1 MNHIIRSI
9 SEPIIVEAKEKFEQ
23 SGFIMH
29 KLFTNSSL
37 LSEDLSIMEDC
48 KLLGMS
54 LYCRI
59 DEISANLKIMD
70 NVVTKRHLLALIG
83 KCFVSL
89 GRFDPVKLVL
99 RLLVAKTRAIMDLE
113 LFKLYE
119 CAKIVARI
127 MKYLKYHGLLQ
138 CSIQTHFGETYPT
151 DGFFSG
157 FNPKQYLKERIWA
170 RDMPNK
176 VLIPKPR
183 NNV

>member
-1 MNHIIRSI
+1 
-9 SEPIIVEAKEKFEQ
+9 
-23 SGFIMH
+23 MH

-127 MKYLKYHGLLQ
+127 MKYLKYHGLVHRFTDSKMNLDKRKL
-138 CSIQTHFGETYPT
+138 SSNEFPMWIQPEAIFEGTHLG
-151 DGFFSG
+151 SG
-157 FNPKQYLKERIWA
+157 YAKQSP
-170 RDMPNK
+170 DP
-176 VLIPKPR
+176 
-183 NNV
+183 